1 MRLYTRTGATALTD
15 PETGTEYAADE
26 QGGFNFPEE
35 LSERLRRF
43 HIGKQPAWEDDIERQ
58 QRLVDEQLERAK
70 DPATLLAVVQ
80 QLAQYAQAAQAPQD
94 SSASVAKA
102 SRPRKTTAKTPASQ

>member
-15 PETGTEYAADE
+15 SETGTEYEADE
-26 QGGFNFPEE
+26 RGGFNFPEE
-35 LSERLRRF
+35 LSDRLRRF

-58 QRLVDEQLERAK
+58 QRLVDEQLEQAK

-80 QLAQYAQAAQAPQD
+80 QLAQYAQTAQDAPAAT
-94 SSASVAKA
+94 AKA
-102 SRPRKTTAKTPASQ
+102 PRSRKAAAKTPASE